1 MSRETVDNAAEW
13 AHNFLAQF
21 GDDPP
26 DEQEVVELDAQ
37 EADEAPTQVIP
48 QVAPTVSAVAKAM
61 GGVFPVV
68 YVPSGYIAD
77 GQFQTPLY
85 QSGKHNGLP
94 LDRYVIRDDTG
105 QVLGSHSGKYPEREG
120 YQHVYDTLEQLFPE
134 SCTGVSVFGHGER
147 VVVEQVL
154 DDPFDLGG
162 GDTIQPFIYTR
173 MSLNGVW
180 KTEIIPIQQRISCEN
195 MLGHA
200 GQLIGVKATKNHDN
214 MLTMRAAVLESSME
228 QTRTMQRMARVL
240 KDQEFTDL
248 QFAQL
253 VSAVFP
259 QPEPDAHHK
268 TVTARNLRVAAVG
281 AAWRAEK
288 EQWNAEVGDRWLAY
302 NAFQGAEQHRIST
315 GYKDTDAAQ
324 ERSYTRALD
333 GKTPIADMALKY
345 LAGSSL
351 VA

>member
-1 MSRETVDNAAEW
+1 MSRETIDNVSEW
-13 AHNFLAQF
+13 AHNFLSQF

-26 DEQEVVELDAQ
+26 DEQVEPPDEQVEQ
-37 EADEAPTQVIP
+37 EAVTQT
-48 QVAPTVSAVAKAM
+48 PTVPAIAETM
-61 GGVFPVV
+61 GGVFPVK
-68 YVPSGYIAD
+68 YVPSGYIAND
-77 GQFQTPLY
+77 GEFYAPVY
-85 QSGKHNGLP
+85 QQGKYKGEI
-94 LDRYVIRDDTG
+94 LDRYVIRGDTG
-105 QVLGSHSGKYPEREG
+105 QVLGSHSGKYPERAG

-134 SCTGVSVFGHGER
+134 SCNGVSVFGNGER

-154 DDPFDLGG
+154 DEPFDLGG

-180 KTEIIPIQQRISCEN
+180 KTEIIPIQRRISCEN

-228 QTRTMQRMARVL
+228 QANTLQRMALVL
-240 KDQEFTDL
+240 RDQEFTDVE
-248 QFAQL
+248 FAQL

-259 QPEPDAHHK
+259 SPEPDAHHK

-281 AAWRAEK
+281 KAWRAEK
-288 EQWNAEVGDRWLAY
+288 EQWDTEVGNRWLAY
-302 NAFQGAEQHRIST
+302 NAFQGAEQHQIST
-315 GYKDTDAAQ
+315 GYKDTDAAS
-324 ERSYTRALD
+324 ERSYIRALD
-333 GKTPIADMALKY
+333 GKTPVADAALRH
-345 LAGSSL
+345 LAASSL

>member
-1 MSRETVDNAAEW
+1 MSRETVDNASEW

-26 DEQEVVELDAQ
+26 DEQVAQEVVADTGAQ
-37 EADEAPTQVIP
+37 V
-48 QVAPTVSAVAKAM
+48 PTVPAIAEAM

-68 YVPSGYIAD
+68 YQPSGYIAD

-85 QSGKHNGLP
+85 QSGKHEGQP
-94 LDRYVIRDDTG
+94 LDRYVIRGDTG

-120 YQHVYDTLEQLFPE
+120 YKHVYDTLEQLFPE

-228 QTRTMQRMARVL
+228 QTRTMQVMARVL
-240 KDQEFTDL
+240 KDQEFTDA

-253 VSAVFP
+253 VAAVFP

-281 AAWRAEK
+281 TAWRAEK
-288 EQWNAEVGDRWLAY
+288 EQWDTEVGDRWLAY
-302 NAFQGAEQHRIST
+302 NAFQGAEQHRISA
-315 GYKDTDAAQ
+315 GYKDTDSAQ

-345 LAGSSL
+345 LAASSL

>member
-1 MSRETVDNAAEW
+1 MSRETVDNALAGV
-13 AHNFLAQF
+13 HNFLKKLEDYRED
-21 GDDPP
+21 GTDP
-26 DEQEVVELDAQ
+26 DRSQEVATGIGASVPAMAE
-37 EADEAPTQVIP
+37 
-48 QVAPTVSAVAKAM
+48 AM
-61 GGVFPVV
+61 GGVFPVM
-68 YVPSGYIAD
+68 YVPSGYMAND
-77 GQFQTPLY
+77 GAFYAPVY
-85 QSGKHNGLP
+85 QHGKSKGQP
-94 LDRYVIRDDTG
+94 LDRYVLRGDTG

-134 SCTGVSVFGHGER
+134 SCSSVSVFGNGER

-154 DDPFDLGG
+154 DEPFDLGG

-228 QTRTMQRMARVL
+228 QTRTMQVMARVL

-253 VSAVFP
+253 VNKVFP
-259 QPEPDAHHK
+259 NPEPDAHHK

-281 AAWRAEK
+281 TAWRAEK
-288 EQWNAEVGDRWLAY
+288 EYWNTQVGDRWLAY

-315 GYKDTDAAQ
+315 GFKDTDSAK

-333 GKTPIADMALKY
+333 GKTPIADAALKY
-345 LAGSSL
+345 LAE
-351 VA
+351 VTV